1 MTLTEFD
8 QWRDYHGGAFAGLQ
22 RWLTKLDKVPGN
34 QLKTLEAWYRSL
46 SGFTLEDAKRATDA
60 MNLGEAVAP
69 VFGEH
74 ARAVKRLC
82 ESYVRRRTT
91 TPSTT
96 YRPPASSM
104 PSLHADY
111 SQQLDAWLAMPAAE
125 QRQLANRHYS
135 SDFERKMV
143 LRHDRCLRCDRD
155 HGHDFFLM
163 GMFDLMV
170 GVPQP
175 AAEVSE

>member
-1 MTLTEFD
+1 MTRDEFYVWRKEHFAAFTSLVSWHKGLEDSTETMRHWF
-8 QWRDYHGGAFAGLQ
+8 R
-22 RWLTKLDKVPGN
+22 
-34 QLKTLEAWYRSL
+34 EL
-46 SGFTLEDAKRATDA
+46 SGCEPKDAQRATRYLYSQQDRDLYFPDHPA
-60 MNLGEAVAP
+60 AV
-69 VFGEH
+69 
-74 ARAVKRLC
+74 RRLC
-82 ESYVRRRTT
+82 EFYVQRRTP

-96 YRPPASSM
+96 YRPPSSGM

-125 QRQLANRHYS
+125 QHELARRHYS
-135 SDFERKMV
+135 SDFERSMV
-143 LRHDRCLRCDRD
+143 LGHDRCLRCDRD

-163 GMFDLMV
+163 GLFDLMV